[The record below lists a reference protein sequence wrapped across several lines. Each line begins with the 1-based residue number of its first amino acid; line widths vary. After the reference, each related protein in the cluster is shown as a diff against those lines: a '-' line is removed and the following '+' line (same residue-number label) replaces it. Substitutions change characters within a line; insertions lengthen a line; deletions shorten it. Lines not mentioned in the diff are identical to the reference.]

1 MLRELNDEF
10 KVSPPAVEQLAN
22 LVKSEDN
29 ADIKGIRI
37 FVSGSGCSGIQYGM
51 TFSDS
56 EESGDGL
63 MKFDDVNVYVDE
75 QCLNTMEGI
84 EIDFADGP
92 NGPSFVFNNTKPA
105 EDSGCGTCGSSAA
118 AGGGCS

>member
-10 KVSPPAVEQLAN
+10 KISPSAVVQLAA

-29 ADIKGIRI
+29 EDIKGIRI

-51 TFSDS
+51 TFSDT
-56 EESGDGL
+56 EEANDGV
-63 MKFDDVNVYVDE
+63 MKLDGVNVYVDE
-75 QCLNTMEGI
+75 QCLNTMGGI
-84 EIDFADGP
+84 EIDFAEGP
-92 NGPSFVFNNTKPA
+92 NGPSFVFNNAKQI
-105 EDSGCGTCGSSAA
+105 ESGCGTCGSAS